1 MKSVSHFLLKSES
14 HFNRLY
20 QDDHTLPHATEDD
33 PESWDTLFFSILARG
48 DVELR
53 GNVNV
58 TAELEMFI
66 WAYMHYTVYYF
77 GCK

>member
-1 MKSVSHFLLKSES
+1 MDENEISVSFLAEER
-14 HFNRLY
+14 N
-20 QDDHTLPHATEDD
+20 D

>member
-14 HFNRLY
+14 HVNRLY
-20 QDDHTLPHATEDD
+20 QGDYTLPRATEDD

-53 GNVNV
+53 ADVDV
-58 TAELEMFI
+58 ATELEMFI
-66 WAYMHYTVYYF
+66 WAYMHYMVYYF
-77 GCK
+77 GHK